1 MSNTSDAGV
10 TSASMKET
18 GNFIL
23 YSNSNHSARQSFEH
37 PSDTLLPNQPLTV
50 SLELTSVPK
59 SPLQGGYYSLKMLQ
73 QPTSLSL
80 ALTYNLS

>member
-1 MSNTSDAGV
+1 ME
-10 TSASMKET
+10 ET

-23 YSNSNHSARQSFEH
+23 HSNSNHSAWQSFEH

-59 SPLQGGYYSLKMLQ
+59 SPSQGGYYSLKMLQ